1 MHCRDVDE
9 ESLIVIGGRRCEKA
23 PPMALL
29 LLLALALGAAGAATP
44 DVSVAIDWNRPVA
57 NSSTAVRPH
66 SASA

>member
-1 MHCRDVDE
+1 M
-9 ESLIVIGGRRCEKA
+9 GGRRCEKA